1 MLNCNGRRMTGNG
14 DCALMVAISSTTYTT
29 LLACC
34 SAVVV
39 LPHYFGPCIRTAP
52 TPISLRL
59 NFLSAIRGLYC
70 FICFVYYDYRSKV
83 SKNPLKMNGFN
94 KLLYQISQICYTKYP
109 KTIIPNIL
117 NMGITK

>member
-1 MLNCNGRRMTGNG
+1 MPNCNGRRMTVNG

-59 NFLSAIRGLYC
+59 NILSAIRGLYC

-117 NMGITK
+117 NMVITK